1 MSKTYQV
8 TKTIQLSKEIEAD
21 SKEEAKEFF
30 SEQDANTVTETEVEV
45 VE

>member
-1 MSKTYQV
+1 MSKSYRV
-8 TKTIQLSKEIEAD
+8 TRTIKLSKEIEAE

-30 SEQDANTVTETEVEV
+30 SEQDANTLTETEVEV